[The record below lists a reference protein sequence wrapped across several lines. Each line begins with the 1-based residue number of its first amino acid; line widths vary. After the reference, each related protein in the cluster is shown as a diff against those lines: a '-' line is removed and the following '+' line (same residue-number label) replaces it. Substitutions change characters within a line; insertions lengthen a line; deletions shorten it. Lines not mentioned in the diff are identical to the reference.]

1 MNKTELIDQVASASG
16 ESKAA
21 VTRTLDALMET
32 VKSQVAKGDDV
43 TLIGFGTF
51 TSTKRAARTGRNPRT
66 GAELKIAAKTSPSF
80 KAGKAFKDALNKGSS

>member
-1 MNKTELIDQVASASG
+1 MELIDQVSVACG

-21 VTRTLDALMET
+21 VTRTLDALLET

-66 GAELKIAAKTSPSF
+66 GEALNIAASTAPTF
-80 KAGKAFKDALNKGSS
+80 KPGKAFKEALNK